1 MRSVLRLAPLVLLAL
16 LADCANLPPI
26 DAGVCGN
33 DIIDP
38 GEDCDTFPTAP
49 GTTCRPPT
57 APVGAC
63 RLDCS
68 SGGVKECPPGWG
80 CGVDAI
86 CREPTGNFTRQTQ
99 YVAADA
105 WRVMTGDFDGD
116 GTSDVVARAAIDT
129 AGYSN
134 LRIQF
139 YQSNPKQN
147 DPALIIAPSSTLALA
162 PSVASPVVQYLNGD
176 NLSDLAFIASGGL
189 DVMLGQADQTL
200 APVAY
205 PAYTY
210 SSTSLLL
217 GTVNVYGPAPTQA
230 LLTFIAQNGMAPAVL
245 IDLGSG
251 QQTAIA
257 TGSKGPSDLAGSLV
271 TARFVESA
279 AQEACDQVVLA
290 FSAAS
295 TADVYSPCTFDGG
308 KVAAS
313 SAGPIAQ
320 VKLPGAHLII
330 AGAAA
335 GDVDG
340 DGHQD
345 LLIGTVEVSLAPS
358 TYVAYGDGTGSF
370 QDANGSPNAA
380 SLLSVDWGGATTG
393 IKMPIAVGDL
403 NGDGKADLVC
413 PDSIYITAPAGS
425 ATPYVRAVAKSTGL
439 WTDARI
445 ADMTGDGL
453 PDVIAS
459 ANDELDAAF
468 FMGTGTTILNP
479 FTIATAGEVAAL
491 AVADFD
497 GDLIDDAMLAQA
509 PADPTLSQQLTIAW
523 GQAFLSP
530 LAPATVG
537 EFPVISQ
544 AVPLPQTGTT
554 AADLAVLAH
563 PAGTAT
569 TAIVSIL
576 IGSGDRQPL
585 APYLLT
591 QQGSPG
597 VAIPIAI
604 TAGPL
609 LGSPNV
615 DVALLAEDASG
626 GFAYWLAGGTGEA
639 QFDTPVTS
647 ALLPAGFSPYFTAVG
662 GAPHDDALMGSGAI
676 GPSGAQWVVGAA
688 PLGAAE
694 TSAAIVTA
702 VATPAQPPTIMASP
716 TPQPFPVRV
725 SPEGQLDFADV
736 DGDGNVDVVLL
747 SGSSTSLNR
756 SLYVAWGSGT
766 GNFTETGALI
776 VNQPVENPQ
785 GFSFVHADTS
795 GLPMIAYVTRTTA
808 VVVTLDPKSRTI
820 LARSTVDKPT
830 SASGIA
836 TGDVD
841 GDGVDDLVEADDENI
856 VILRGVPVL
865 Q

>member
-1 MRSVLRLAPLVLLAL
+1 MRSVHRLAPLVLLAL
-16 LADCANLPPI
+16 LADCASLPPI

-33 DIIDP
+33 DVIDP

-68 SGGVKECPPGWG
+68 TGGVKECPPGWG

-99 YVAADA
+99 VVAADA

-116 GTSDVVARAAIDT
+116 GYSDVVARAAIDT

-139 YQSNPKQN
+139 YQSNPKETN
-147 DPALIIAPSSTLALA
+147 AALIVAPSTTLALA
-162 PSVASPVVQYLNGD
+162 PAVASPVVQYLDND

-205 PAYTY
+205 PAYTDTN
-210 SSTSLLL
+210 TSLLL
-217 GTVNVYGPAPTQA
+217 GSVNVYGTAPTQA
-230 LLTFIAQNGMAPAVL
+230 LLTFIAPPNVMPEVN
-245 IDLGSG
+245 INLGSG
-251 QQTAIA
+251 QQEVIA
-257 TGSKGPSDLAGSLV
+257 TGSKGPGDVAGSLV
-271 TARFVESA
+271 AASFIEG

-290 FSAAS
+290 FSGAG
-295 TADVYSPCTFDGG
+295 TADVYSPCAFAGG
-308 KVAAS
+308 KVVAS
-313 SAGPIAQ
+313 MAGPIAQ
-320 VKLPGAHLII
+320 VKLPGAHVAY

-345 LLIGTVEVSLAPS
+345 LLIGSIEPTLNQS
-358 TYVAYGDGTGSF
+358 TYVAYGDGTGAF
-370 QDANGSPNAA
+370 QDAMGNPDAA
-380 SLLSVDWGGATTG
+380 SLLVVDWGGATTG
-393 IKMPIAVGDL
+393 IKLPIAVGDL
-403 NGDGKADLVC
+403 NGDGKADFVC
-413 PDSIYITAPAGS
+413 PDSIYVTTPVGS
-425 ATPYVRAVAKSTGL
+425 ATPYVRAVTKSTGL

-468 FMGTGTTILNP
+468 FAGTGTTILNP

-509 PADPTLSQQLTIAW
+509 PADPTLPQQLTIAW
-523 GQAFLSP
+523 GQAFLPP
-530 LAPATVG
+530 LPPATVG

-544 AVPLPQTGTT
+544 AVPVPQSGTT
-554 AADLAVLAH
+554 ASDLAVVAH
-563 PAGTAT
+563 PANAAT
-569 TAIVSIL
+569 TAIVAIL

-591 QQGSPG
+591 QQGVTG
-597 VAIPIAI
+597 AATPIAI
-604 TAGPL
+604 AAGPL
-609 LGSPNV
+609 LGSGNI
-615 DVALLAEDASG
+615 DVALLAQDVDGS
-626 GFAYWLAGGTGEA
+626 FAYWLAGGTGEA
-639 QFDTPVTS
+639 QFDSPVRS
-647 ALLPAGFSPYFTAVG
+647 ASLPTGFSPYFTAVG

-688 PLGAAE
+688 PLGALE

-702 VATPAQPPTIMASP
+702 QATATQPPTITAGTM
-716 TPQPFPVRV
+716 PQPFPVRV

-747 SGSSTSLNR
+747 SGSSTSINR
-756 SLYVAWGSGT
+756 SLYVAWGNGT
-766 GNFTETGALI
+766 GAFTETGALV

-785 GFSFVHADTS
+785 GFSFVHADTT

-808 VVVTLDPKSRTI
+808 VVVTLDPRPRTI
-820 LARSTVDKPT
+820 LARNTVDKPT

-841 GDGVDDLVEADDENI
+841 GDGVDDLVEADDENV